1 MPRKYLAAAAY
12 PLIGDPPAIVVGEA
26 AGEFR
31 LAAVEFDYALPK
43 LDSAKY
49 ISQHRFADASRP
61 RLVFQ

>member
-1 MPRKYLAAAAY
+1 MPREYLATAAY
-12 PLIGDPPAIVVGEA
+12 PLLGDPPAIVVGEA

-31 LAAVEFDYALPK
+31 LATIEFDYALPK
-43 LDSAKY
+43 LDFAQY